1 MKLLRSLSLQS
12 RLLAVMVL
20 LTLSS
25 IAVVAWIGYT
35 SARDG
40 LRASAERQLMG
51 LQRSKAAAVQVM
63 LDKTR
68 DDVLAFSALPS
79 VAQGASELLAAYRQ
93 LDSVPVTGEMREAVG
108 RFYRDEFQP
117 GLAGHGATKFP
128 EGLFLPGSN
137 AGWYL
142 QYHYIAGGQRPYTG
156 SGKLP
161 SAMDGSAYGQTLA
174 RIHPRLGETI
184 RRLGFD
190 NVLLV
195 DPVSMDV
202 FFSNQA
208 SSVFGTNLLD
218 GPYASSNLAALA
230 KSLRSSQNVD
240 DVEMADFEFFRP
252 ALGAPRAFIA
262 SPVFDGPRLV
272 AILAMRLPIDPIG
285 KVLSGNRGWEADGL
299 GKSGETYLLGADLTM
314 RSDSRFL
321 IEDRKSFL
329 DALSHSSLTD
339 STREEI
345 GRLNTTIL
353 LMPVQHAAAK
363 AAMNGESG
371 LMAVEDYRGVPVFMA
386 FGPVE
391 LGSVRWGVI
400 SKIDQSE
407 AMQPLSDYLR
417 RAITATVGLAL
428 LASLLALWLASVL
441 SRPIA
446 NLVRGARRVS
456 EGDLDVEVPL
466 AEAAEYRE
474 LGQAFNDM
482 VRNLRA
488 SRHELDQQVQETER
502 LLLSLLPASGA
513 AHVKAGKQDVLRSFA
528 DVTVAYVS
536 LTGIDEQGGQG
547 GGEQSMALLSDIV
560 AAFDEAAEHYGVEKV
575 RTIGSSYLAASG
587 LSVERP
593 DHTARMV
600 DFAREVVRIVR
611 RFNSERELQIVAE
624 IGINTGPVTGG
635 MVGRR
640 RFIYDLWGDTVKLAK
655 GIESDG
661 RTSIQVTRPVYERV
675 RDTVGFGPTLRA
687 EVRGM
692 GSVELYPLLDEA
704 SA

>member
-20 LTLSS
+20 LTLSA
-25 IAVVAWIGYT
+25 ITVVAWIGYT
-35 SARDG
+35 SARDS
-40 LRASAERQLMG
+40 LRSAAERQLMG
-51 LQRSKAAAVQVM
+51 LQRSKASAVQVT

-68 DDVLAFSALPS
+68 NDVLAFSALPS

-93 LDSVPVTGEMREAVG
+93 LDAVPVTGEMRETVG
-108 RFYRDEFQP
+108 RFYRDEFAP
-117 GLAGHGATKFP
+117 GLARHGANEFP

-156 SGKLP
+156 SGKLAP
-161 SAMDGSAYGQTLA
+161 TTDGSAYGQALA
-174 RIHPRLGETI
+174 RIQPHLGETI

-190 NVLLV
+190 NILLV

-202 FFSNQA
+202 FFSNKA
-208 SSVFGTNLLD
+208 SSVLGTNLLD

-240 DVEMADFEFFRP
+240 DVRIADFESFRP

-272 AILAMRLPIDPIG
+272 AILAMRLPIDPIENA
-285 KVLSGNRGWEADGL
+285 LSGNRGWQAEGL

-321 IEDRKSFL
+321 VEDRRSFL

-339 STREEI
+339 STRKEI

-363 AAMNGESG
+363 AAINGESG
-371 LMAVEDYRGVPVFMA
+371 LIAVTDYRGIPVFMA
-386 FGPVE
+386 YGPVE
-391 LGSVRWGVI
+391 FGSVRWGVI

-407 AMQPLSDYLR
+407 AMQPLSAYAR
-417 RAITATVGLAL
+417 RAITAAVGLAL
-428 LASLLALWLASVL
+428 LASLLAMWLASVM

-456 EGDLDVEVPL
+456 EGDLDFEVPV
-466 AEAAEYRE
+466 AESAEYRE

-482 VRNLRA
+482 VRSLRA

-536 LTGIDEQGGQG
+536 LSGIDQQGNEG
-547 GGEQSMALLSDIV
+547 GGEQAMALLSDIV
-560 AAFDEAAEHYGVEKV
+560 AAFDEAAEHFGVEKV

-587 LSVERP
+587 LSMERP

-611 RFNSERELQIVAE
+611 RFNSERGLQIVAE

-661 RTSIQVTRPVYERV
+661 RTSIQVTQPVYERV
-675 RDTVGFGPTLRA
+675 RDLVGFGPGLRA
-687 EVRGM
+687 DVRGM